1 MFLRIF
7 YPVLATLLFSS
18 CSGLYVKLMT
28 GKPEI
33 ESQKSI
39 TDFLVRNNFDT
50 SNSYYLGGDIDLAN
64 KILRDHRSYVLFDSL
79 GNELYN
85 ADFTCPY
92 NYITAVAS
100 ENPDSLLS
108 LKPSH
113 THINSLLE
121 GAKRIDG
128 TPFDFGLLPPCKYY
142 VLIFW
147 QKFMGNSK
155 GYKEKVASVVNELS
169 KQDNVL
175 VIKINTDIM
184 VPTADVAKTRFK
196 LQLINEHRNA
206 FFKIK

>member
-1 MFLRIF
+1 MRVKAIYLIILVFPFFSCTQVYLK
-7 YPVLATLLFSS
+7 VLTRR
-18 CSGLYVKLMT
+18 
-28 GKPEI
+28 PEI

-39 TDFLVRNNFDT
+39 TDFLLRNNFDT

-64 KILRDHRSYVLFDSL
+64 KILKDYRSYVVFDSL

-92 NYITAVAS
+92 NYITAIAS

-108 LKPSH
+108 LNPSNMR
-113 THINSLLE
+113 IDSLLK
-121 GAKRIDG
+121 GVKRIDG
-128 TPFDFGLLPPCKYY
+128 TPLDHSLLKHYRYY

-155 GYKEKVASVVNELS
+155 GYKEKVTSVAKELS

-175 VIKINTDIM
+175 VMKINADIM
-184 VPTADVAKTRFK
+184 VPTDNAAKTKFK
-196 LQLINEHRNA
+196 LQLINEHQRA

>member
-1 MFLRIF
+1 
-7 YPVLATLLFSS
+7 
-18 CSGLYVKLMT
+18 MT
-28 GKPEI
+28 QKPEI

-50 SNSYYLGGDIDLAN
+50 SNAYYLGGDIDLAN
-64 KILRDHRSYVLFDSL
+64 RILKDYHSYVVFDSL

-85 ADFTCPY
+85 AAFTCPY

-108 LKPSH
+108 LHPSQL
-113 THINSLLE
+113 HIDSLLK
-121 GAKRIDG
+121 GVKRIDG
-128 TPFDFGLLPPCKYY
+128 TALNHSFLTHYKYY
-142 VLIFW
+142 VVIFW

-155 GYKEKVASVVNELS
+155 GYKEKVSSIVKELS

-175 VIKINTDIM
+175 VMKINADIM
-184 VPTADVAKTRFK
+184 VPTADAAKTKFK
-196 LQLINEHRNA
+196 LQLINEHQNA

>member
-1 MFLRIF
+1 
-7 YPVLATLLFSS
+7 
-18 CSGLYVKLMT
+18 MT
-28 GKPEI
+28 QKPEI

-64 KILRDHRSYVLFDSL
+64 KILKDYRSYVVFDSL

-85 ADFTCPY
+85 AGFTCPY
-92 NYITAVAS
+92 NYITAIAS

-108 LKPSH
+108 LNPSNKR
-113 THINSLLE
+113 IDSLLK
-121 GAKRIDG
+121 GVKRIDG
-128 TPFDFGLLPPCKYY
+128 TPLDHSLLTHYKYY

-155 GYKEKVASVVNELS
+155 GYKEKVTSVVKELS

-175 VIKINTDIM
+175 VMKINADIM
-184 VPTADVAKTRFK
+184 VPTDDAAKTKLK
-196 LQLINEHRNA
+196 LQLINEHQNA
-206 FFKIK
+206 FFKIE